1 MEDPVEPAA
10 LTLHVAERSGGRA
23 VLAIAGEIDLA
34 NADQLR
40 NRVAELVS
48 HGHPFVVLDF
58 SEVTFCDS
66 VGLSALV
73 ASLKQAYEGEGWLR
87 LAALQPAVL
96 KVFRLTALTKVFPIY
111 DSVDEAVEAH
121 P

>member
-1 MEDPVEPAA
+1 MEPAA
-10 LTLHVAERSGGRA
+10 LALHVAERSGCA
-23 VLAIAGEIDLA
+23 VLSIAGEIDLG

-40 NRVAELVS
+40 DRVAELVS
-48 HGHPFVVLDF
+48 TGRPFVVLDL
-58 SEVTFCDS
+58 SDVTFCDS

-73 ASLKQAYEGEGWLR
+73 ASLRQAYAREGWLR

-111 DSVDEAVEAH
+111 DTVDEAVDAQV
-121 P
+121 